1 MELLKAL
8 ESIRFPALNR
18 IMQAITSCGEELV
31 FMAVALILFW
41 CVDKWKGYYV
51 LAVGFLGTLCSQFL
65 KLLCRVPRPWVR
77 DPSFTVVE
85 SAQRGATG
93 YSFPSGHAQNAA
105 CTFGGIARASK
116 RRALRAALVVLTL
129 LIGFSRLY
137 LGAHDLADVG
147 VGLLIGLVLVF
158 ALYPLLRRARESP
171 GVMYGFLAVLTLLSL
186 GNLAYLLWAD
196 FPDEVRVVDPLTGI
210 SNYDEALKN
219 GCTLLGCLAGLI
231 VAYTV
236 DLRKLHFSEAAPLP
250 GQICKVVFGM
260 AGLIGLRYGLSA
272 LFKSGLLPVFQGQY
286 GWSTLRYFLM
296 VVFAGAVWPVT
307 FRFWQ
312 TIGAQTRH

>member
-18 IMQAITSCGEELV
+18 LMQAITSCGEELV

-51 LAVGFLGTLCSQFL
+51 LAVGFVGTLFSQFL

-77 DPSFTVVE
+77 DPSFTVVD

-105 CTFGGIARASK
+105 CTFGAIARASK
-116 RRALRAALVVLTL
+116 RRALRVALVVLIL

-158 ALYPLLRRARESP
+158 ALHPLLRRARESP
-171 GVMYGFLAVLTLLSL
+171 AVMYGFLAVLTLLAL
-186 GNLAYLLWAD
+186 GNLAFLLLHA

-260 AGLIGLRYGLSA
+260 AGLVGLRYGLSA
-272 LFKSGLLPVFQGQY
+272 LFKSGLLPAFQGQH
-286 GWSTLRYFLM
+286 GWNALRYFLM
-296 VVFAGAVWPVT
+296 VVFAGAVWPMT
-307 FRFWQ
+307 FPFWARV
-312 TIGAQTRH
+312 GRRGR

>member
-18 IMQAITSCGEELV
+18 LMQAITSCGEELV

-51 LAVGFLGTLCSQFL
+51 LAVGFVGTLFSQFL

-77 DPSFTVVE
+77 DPSFTVVD

-105 CTFGGIARASK
+105 CTFGAIARASK
-116 RRALRAALVVLTL
+116 RRALRVALVVLIL

-158 ALYPLLRRARESP
+158 ALHPLLRRVRESP
-171 GVMYGFLAVLTLLSL
+171 AVMYGFLAVLTLLAL
-186 GNLAYLLWAD
+186 GNLAFLLLHA
-196 FPDEVRVVDPLTGI
+196 FPDEVRIVDPLTGI

-236 DLRKLHFSEAAPLP
+236 DLRKLHFEEAAPLP
-250 GQICKVVFGM
+250 GQLCKVLLGM
-260 AGLIGLRYGLSA
+260 AGLVGLRYGLSA
-272 LFKSGLLPVFQGQY
+272 LFRSELLPIFRGQY
-286 GWSTLRYFLM
+286 AWNALRYFLM
-296 VVFAGAVWPVT
+296 VVFAGTVWPMS
-307 FRFWQ
+307 FPFWQ
-312 TIGAQTRH
+312 KLGKTRH

>member
-1 MELLKAL
+1 MEILKAL
-8 ESIRFPALNR
+8 ESIRFPALDR
-18 IMQAITSCGEELV
+18 IMQGFTSCGEELV

-51 LAVGFLGTLCSQFL
+51 LTVGFVGTLFSQFL

-105 CTFGGIARASK
+105 CTFGGIARACK
-116 RRALRAALVVLTL
+116 HRALRVALVVLTL
-129 LIGFSRLY
+129 LVGFSRLY

-147 VGLLIGLVLVF
+147 VGLLMGLVLVF
-158 ALYPLLRRARESP
+158 ALYPLLRRAKESP
-171 GVMYGFLAVLTLLSL
+171 CVMRGLLIVLTLLSL
-186 GNLAYLLWAD
+186 GNLAYLRWAD
-196 FPDEVRVVDPLTGI
+196 FPDEVHLVDPLTGI

-260 AGLIGLRYGLSA
+260 AALIGLRYGLSA
-272 LFKSGLLPVFQGQY
+272 LFKSGLLPAFQGQH
-286 GWSTLRYFLM
+286 GWSALRYFLM
-296 VVFAGAVWPVT
+296 VVFAGAVWPAT
-307 FRFWQ
+307 FRFWARV
-312 TIGAQTRH
+312 GRRGR

>member
-18 IMQAITSCGEELV
+18 LMQAITSCGEELV

-51 LAVGFLGTLCSQFL
+51 LAVGFVGTLFSQFL
-65 KLLCRVPRPWVR
+65 KLLCRVPRPWMR
-77 DPSFTVVE
+77 DPSFTVVD

-105 CTFGGIARASK
+105 CTFGAIARASK
-116 RRALRAALVVLTL
+116 RRALRVALVVLIL

-158 ALYPLLRRARESP
+158 ALHPLLRRVRESP
-171 GVMYGFLAVLTLLSL
+171 AVMYGFLAVLTLLAL
-186 GNLAYLLWAD
+186 GNLAFLLLHA

-236 DLRKLHFSEAAPLP
+236 DLRKLHFEEAAPLP
-250 GQICKVVFGM
+250 GQLCKVLLGM
-260 AGLIGLRYGLSA
+260 AGLVGLRYGLSA
-272 LFKSGLLPVFQGQY
+272 LFRSELLPIFRGQY
-286 GWSTLRYFLM
+286 AWNALRYFLM
-296 VVFAGAVWPVT
+296 VVFAGTVWPMS
-307 FRFWQ
+307 FPFWQ
-312 TIGAQTRH
+312 KLGKTRH